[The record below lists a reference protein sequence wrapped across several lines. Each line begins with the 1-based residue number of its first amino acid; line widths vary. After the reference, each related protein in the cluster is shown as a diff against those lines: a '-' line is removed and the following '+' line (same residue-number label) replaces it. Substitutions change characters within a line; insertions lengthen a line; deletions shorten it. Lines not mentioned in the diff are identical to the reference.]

1 MVDYIY
7 CHSISD
13 TNFGIEYKLKSE
25 ENSNQAI
32 ALYALSGKF
41 QIYYV
46 LDTFEIKKMNENEIA
61 IYPRQIKAY
70 VDDSFDFRDQN
81 HIFNDNGSIKELGQP
96 VGAWDYK
103 EVRFDRDVSEQQMNK
118 YAEKSGTFSANNVG
132 AFFFLSLRTNTAITK
147 KEYLDYKQIN
157 IYPIYNQDYQ
167 QTQTYFHIGCDFLVT
182 SKTFKDIV
190 VPQDANLKRIF
201 KIIIKDF

>member
-1 MVDYIY
+1 MDYIY

-70 VDDSFDFRDQN
+70 VDDSFDFGDKPMQ
-81 HIFNDNGSIKELGQP
+81 F
-96 VGAWDYK
+96 VGAWNYAKMEFIVGGSILQGVDK
-103 EVRFDRDVSEQQMNK
+103 NISKDSDNNMMRNK
-118 YAEKSGTFSANNVG
+118 DF
-132 AFFFLSLRTNTAITK
+132 
-147 KEYLDYKQIN
+147 IN
-157 IYPIYNQDYQ
+157 QR
-167 QTQTYFHIGCDFLVT
+167 FHI
-182 SKTFKDIV
+182 FKG
-190 VPQDANLKRIF
+190 LL
-201 KIIIKDF
+201 